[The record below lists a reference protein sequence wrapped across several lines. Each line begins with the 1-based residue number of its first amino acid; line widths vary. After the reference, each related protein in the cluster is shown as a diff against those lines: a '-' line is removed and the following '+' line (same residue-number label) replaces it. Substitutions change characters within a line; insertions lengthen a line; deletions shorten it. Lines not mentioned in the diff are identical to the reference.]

1 MIPEVRACSTLS
13 GHYRTKGHIERT
25 PEPWG
30 SVVGAVGEVAHDGD
44 EGVHDA
50 LLCNARPGA
59 LASRS
64 TTEAGKWGSLTG
76 SQKECMGGIASDL
89 NADLTSTVRSSRR
102 VAAGLARS
110 VCAPDR
116 LVTSPSH
123 V

>member
-76 SQKECMGGIASDL
+76 SQKECMGGQCQSPQR
-89 NADLTSTVRSSRR
+89 RSRINR
-102 VAAGLARS
+102 QGLATRRCS
-110 VCAPDR
+110 
-116 LVTSPSH
+116 TH
-123 V
+123 VPGLR